1 MEELM
6 VAPKNAVER
15 LKGLDLNQMSR
26 HSVQL
31 NASAT
36 KDEINVMTST
46 AGRHEDLEPFYSHC
60 PPGTHLIPIHQ
71 RMNMV
76 Q

>member
-6 VAPKNAVER
+6 VAPKNAVETVTFISEVMVAV
-15 LKGLDLNQMSR
+15 LLLNSCNVPVFQLQ
-26 HSVQL
+26 VQRQAL
-31 NASAT
+31 VRFF
-36 KDEINVMTST
+36 D
-46 AGRHEDLEPFYSHC
+46 SHC